1 MLRTR
6 SPLGLHQSEDRMD
19 LVRLACVKHAASV
32 RPEPGSNSPTRTGPG
47 DGRLSIDRADLKSSA
62 GPSGMTRRPAILT
75 ELCLPPGGYPAA
87 ELTDSR
93 VSGAEAPPDRLPAL
107 AFCLLFR
114 FQGAEA
120 LAHPAD
126 RLGALWTHP
135 SQRRL
140 QTLLPPCD
148 GNNPDVR
155 KKPAPDDVTFGPSG
169 GVGGRRGAARPSRAT
184 RPAQL
189 LVRCIGNRA
198 HPRFAGRH
206 RGSRRARPST

>member
-32 RPEPGSNSPTRTGPG
+32 RPEPGSNSPTRTGPTH
-47 DGRLSIDRADLKSSA
+47 GRLSIDRADLKSSA
-62 GPSGMTRRPAILT
+62 EPSGMTRRSAILT

-126 RLGALWTHP
+126 RLGALWTKP

-140 QTLLPPCD
+140 QTLLPRCG

-155 KKPAPDDVTFGPSG
+155 KKPGPGDVTFAPSE
-169 GVGGRRGAARPSRAT
+169 GAGDHPEEDQPSQGSHRV
-184 RPAQL
+184 RSPR
-189 LVRCIGNRA
+189 RCIGNPA
-198 HPRFAGRH
+198 HQWSVSH
-206 RGSRRARPST
+206 RRGLRRGPPSP

>member
-62 GPSGMTRRPAILT
+62 EPSGMTRRSAILT

-140 QTLLPPCD
+140 QTLLPRCD

-155 KKPAPDDVTFGPSG
+155 KKPAPDDVTFAPSA
-169 GVGGRRGAARPSRAT
+169 GADDRPE
-184 RPAQL
+184 
-189 LVRCIGNRA
+189 
-198 HPRFAGRH
+198 AGRLP
-206 RGSRRARPST
+206 RGSRRVRSPRRCNGNRALQGSGARHPGSTPTPPAP